1 MRHLSTPNKVHTKDT
16 NTTNTHAHRHTRT
29 YTHNQCSQPSSAS
42 CIACAACCPRQLG
55 FGYGIDLV
63 WVSQIIA
70 LLELLAGSKA
80 RRGDP
85 ERSKLLHTNPSREK
99 RRRVEESCI
108 KHQSGKHAHR
118 AARWRLLRLSGQPG
132 GRRERGGGGV
142 GLRGTQGLNTYT
154 HSRCR
159 QKFWPRT
166 SVRRLK
172 IENQFRSDL
181 KGRCH
186 STGWSSVST
195 HTYVF
200 LCMCVCVCSLIV

>member
-29 YTHNQCSQPSSAS
+29 YTLAHTHNQCSQPSSAS
-42 CIACAACCPRQLG
+42 SIACAACCPRQLG
-55 FGYGIDLV
+55 FGYGFDLV

-108 KHQSGKHAHR
+108 KHQSGKHAHSSAMATAPTLG
-118 AARWRLLRLSGQPG
+118 AARREKSR
-132 GRRERGGGGV
+132 GRGV
-142 GLRGTQGLNTYT
+142 ARKALT
-154 HSRCR
+154 
-159 QKFWPRT
+159 P
-166 SVRRLK
+166 
-172 IENQFRSDL
+172 
-181 KGRCH
+181 
-186 STGWSSVST
+186 T
-195 HTYVF
+195 HTADAGR
-200 LCMCVCVCSLIV
+200 SSGPKPA

>member
-16 NTTNTHAHRHTRT
+16 NTTNTHKHTGT
-29 YTHNQCSQPSSAS
+29 YTLTHTHTQCSQPSSAS
-42 CIACAACCPRQLG
+42 SIACAACCPRQLG
-55 FGYGIDLV
+55 FGYGFDLV

-118 AARWRLLRLSGQPG
+118 AARWRLRLRVGSSQGEG
-132 GRRERGGGGV
+132 GI

-159 QKFWPRT
+159 QKFWPQT

-195 HTYVF
+195 HICICV
-200 LCMCVCVCSLIV
+200 LRVCVCSLIV